1 MPPLATL
8 ERELGDAIA
17 RIPVPRVHLTTSAD
31 ADVDEDVLA
40 DILIC
45 MWALASGRFLSRGVR
60 PDQLS
65 EDELI
70 NFWADDFTPA
80 VGRHAAG
87 PAGQHTI
94 RPPAW
99 SQPATA
105 GCMSAPRRPARACPP
120 TQNQPTQ
127 NHLY

>member
-17 RIPVPRVHLTTSAD
+17 RIPVTRVHLTTPAD
-31 ADVDEDVLA
+31 TDTDEDVLA

-80 VGRHAAG
+80 VGRHATG
-87 PAGQHTI
+87 PPDQHAI
-94 RPPAW
+94 RTPAW
-99 SQPATA
+99 SQSATA
-105 GCMSAPRRPARACPP
+105 GCRPAPRRPGRTCSA
-120 TQNQPTQ
+120 T
-127 NHLY
+127 H

>member
-17 RIPVPRVHLTTSAD
+17 RIPVTRVHLTTPTD
-31 ADVDEDVLA
+31 IDTDDDVLA
-40 DILIC
+40 DLLFC

-87 PAGQHTI
+87 PPDQHAI
-94 RPPAW
+94 RTAAW
-99 SQPATA
+99 SQPAAA
-105 GCMSAPRRPARACPP
+105 GCRSAPRRPARAYPP
-120 TQNQPTQ
+120 AH
-127 NHLY
+127 NHPY

>member
-17 RIPVPRVHLTTSAD
+17 RIPVTSAHLTTPAD
-31 ADVDEDVLA
+31 ADTDEDVLA
-40 DILIC
+40 GILIC

-94 RPPAW
+94 RTPAW
-99 SQPATA
+99 SSRPLPGA
-105 GCMSAPRRPARACPP
+105 CRRLGGPLGPAR
-120 TQNQPTQ
+120 
-127 NHLY
+127 